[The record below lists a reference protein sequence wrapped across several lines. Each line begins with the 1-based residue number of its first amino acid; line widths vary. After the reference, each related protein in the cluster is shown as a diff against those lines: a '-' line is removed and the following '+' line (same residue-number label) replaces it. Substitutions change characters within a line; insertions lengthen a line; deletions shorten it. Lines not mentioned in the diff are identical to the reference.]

1 MLWASKTALNKRVY
15 HSLAKRAICV
25 EITNPMVIQIL
36 SPKVLHL
43 MSGHLTP
50 VKYVNREKHWAVF
63 FTYSAISGPQH
74 DLLIIRNPQIISWGC
89 LGSGTSPC
97 SNILVTITIT
107 NYPAHNIYWYSGTIP
122 PHPPP
127 PSSHLD
133 EQIII
138 EPVGLLIHVRH

>member
-43 MSGHLTP
+43 MSGQLTP

-63 FTYSAISGPQH
+63 FTYSVLSGP
-74 DLLIIRNPQIISWGC
+74 
-89 LGSGTSPC
+89 
-97 SNILVTITIT
+97 
-107 NYPAHNIYWYSGTIP
+107 
-122 PHPPP
+122 
-127 PSSHLD
+127 
-133 EQIII
+133 
-138 EPVGLLIHVRH
+138 